1 MAYSAIPI
9 FPSSGG
15 GGDGRRILNTW
26 TVPSGHPFD
35 AGHVVLYTAG
45 TTGFQLGLADDL
57 DTTQTVGI
65 VEATTTESITVVY
78 QGEIDFAGS
87 SLLIDD
93 GTTSLTAGLVYYL
106 SPTNE
111 GYLTSVRPLDGAS
124 FVQGVLVATDTHEG
138 IVINSLPQAPTTASL
153 YTPVG
158 AIIPFAGPYSE
169 IPETWRICDGAAVRK
184 SGATPLDDETY
195 ASLYGVIGDKYKVT
209 GLVSDLTGPVSN
221 IYRDVIISFSQEGH
235 EDYSGTTAHGLLDAY
250 GTDTHKQYKIGWGGT
265 NDFAVAALTAAS
277 TSTVRFHFLAPYT
290 GTSVVNFSGASVNAP
305 ITIQSLADGE
315 VAGYTSQRFFIPD
328 LRART
333 VFGAGYSVGL
343 TGTNRGEIKG
353 EDLYLLTTD
362 DIPDHINKVYTY
374 PTNPAPDAGGGGTNV
389 VALIAERDNCNIVQA
404 IVHDSSFTADNDP
417 INLLPPHVVTNWI
430 IRHRPFEGP
439 GVEVGPRGPQG
450 PAGPQGPSGGTGATG
465 ADGPPG
471 VAGPTGPTGQDGATG
486 HTGDEG
492 PAGPAGPA
500 GECNCLQGGA
510 GGILVES
517 IHLAATSQ
525 YKNGIVGNA
534 SGTILDEQISTDP
547 LYPTDFAYAISS
559 LTMTGTNIE
568 SPSTFYFRDPA
579 NNPNEQTYTYAPTRQ
594 YSPNPYQ
601 GGIRPSVVNGAI
613 ISPPTQTGGGG
624 GPGQCGG
631 GPVNPFRI
639 VLQNGVYTLDKSIY
653 TNLPRDLYIGGQTG
667 SVINQTISSV
677 TVLPVVDAGATSM
690 TAFSLSFN
698 IGTAQS
704 MIAATGTAIVVPPP
718 SSIVYGSIPSATG
731 MYGLTATI
739 EGATSGTAG
748 FFNSLAGGYVVKGIS
763 GQTFTVDVLTEGGVT
778 SNFGNFFNQTYQRY
792 INSIDVYRVTVH
804 TTSQDGI
811 FFSEKGT
818 RTYFGDSTVGVNG
831 SELGGIAFVND
842 ATGVALNDSSLSGFA
857 PSGYYSNAKG
867 LETDGGLIKANGCV
881 FINYPVAAHA
891 FNGGSVTLSHSYVSN
906 SYYGV
911 AVDSGANAKIEGS
924 VISRSAIPV
933 IAEGAANVKIT
944 HDLSHVGKSHM
955 IANKGGICTINTPL
969 EVGSTRIFGP
979 GVYAENSS
987 VKVKPFTEIYSQ
999 TDGTK
1004 GSTEIA
1010 DAVRN
1015 NKFVILA
1022 INSSVSTPDMY
1033 GANGISGTDPVTKT
1047 TKKKF
1052 NGEGTFQGINS
1063 KIILSTDRLPLVT
1076 PVVDTVNVTETIKG
1090 NASQIP
1096 LS

>member
-26 TVPSGHPFD
+26 TVPSGHLFG
-35 AGHVVLYTAG
+35 AGHAVLYTAG
-45 TTGFQLGLADDL
+45 VTGFQLGIADDL
-57 DTTQTVGI
+57 DMAQTVGI

-87 SLLIDD
+87 PLLIDD
-93 GTTSLTAGLVYYL
+93 GSTSLTAGLVYYL
-106 SPTNE
+106 SPNNE

-124 FVQGVLVATDTHEG
+124 FVQGILVATDTHEG

-158 AIIPFAGPYSE
+158 SIVPFAGPYSE

-184 SGATPLDDETY
+184 SGATPLDGETY

-209 GLVSDLTGPVSN
+209 GLVSSLTGPVGN
-221 IYRDVIISFSQEGH
+221 IYQDVIISFSQEGH
-235 EDYSGTTAHGLLDAY
+235 EDYSGTTAHGLFDAY
-250 GTDTHKQYKIGWGGT
+250 STDTHKQYKIGWGGT

-277 TSTVRFHFLAPYT
+277 ASTVRFHFLTPYT
-290 GTSVVNFSGASVNAP
+290 GTSVVNFNGASVNSP
-305 ITIQSLADGE
+305 IVIQSLADGE

-374 PTNPAPDAGGGGTNV
+374 PTNPAPDASGGGTNV
-389 VALIAERDNCNIVQA
+389 FALIADRDNCDIGQA
-404 IVHDSSFTADNDP
+404 TVHDSSFTADNDP

-450 PAGPQGPSGGTGATG
+450 PTGQGGAMGPQGPSG
-465 ADGPPG
+465 ADGPAG
-471 VAGPTGPTGQDGATG
+471 VM
-486 HTGDEG
+486 G

-500 GECNCLQGGA
+500 GDTGPQGSAGVAGPQGPAGECDCSGCPQGG
-510 GGILVES
+510 GLLLDKS
-517 IHLAATSQ
+517 IYLAATSQ
-525 YKNGIVGNA
+525 YKDGNIGNA

-547 LYPTDFAYAISS
+547 LYPTDFAYAMSS
-559 LTMTGTNIE
+559 LTVTGTNIE
-568 SPSTFYFRDPA
+568 SPATFYYRDPA
-579 NNPNEQTYTYAPTRQ
+579 NNPNEQTYAYGSTTQYPPHPTIGLVRGTTI
-594 YSPNPYQ
+594 NA
-601 GGIRPSVVNGAI
+601 AI
-613 ISPPTQTGGGG
+613 ISAEGPP
-624 GPGQCGG
+624 GPTTCGG
-631 GPVNPFRI
+631 GSTSPFSI
-639 VLQNGVYTLDKSIY
+639 VLKNGVYTLDKSIY

-667 SVINQTISSV
+667 SVINQTVSSV
-677 TVLPVVDAGATSM
+677 TVIPVVDAGATSM

-704 MIAATGTAIVVPPP
+704 MIAATGTAIVIPPP

-811 FFSEKGT
+811 FFSERGT
-818 RTYFGDSTVGVNG
+818 RTYFGDSTVAVNG
-831 SELGGIAFVND
+831 SQLGGIAFVND

-857 PSGYYSNAKG
+857 PSGYYSNVRG
-867 LETDGGLIKANGCV
+867 IETDGGTVKANGCV

-933 IAEGAANVKIT
+933 IAEGASNVRIT

-955 IANKGGICTINTPL
+955 IANKGGICVVNTPL
-969 EVGSTRIFGP
+969 EIGSTRIFGP

-999 TDGTK
+999 TDSTK
-1004 GSTEIA
+1004 GSTDVA

-1033 GANGISGTDPVTKT
+1033 GALGISGTDPVTKT
-1047 TKKKF
+1047 TKPKF
-1052 NGEGTFQGINS
+1052 KAQGTFQGINS
-1063 KIILSTDRLPLVT
+1063 KITLSTDNLPLVT
-1076 PVVDTVNVTETIKG
+1076 PVVDTSALGDTIKG

>member
-65 VEATTTESITVVY
+65 VEATTTETITVVY

-106 SPTNE
+106 SPTNA
-111 GYLTSVRPLDGAS
+111 GYLTAVRPFDGS
-124 FVQGVLVATDTHEG
+124 SYIQGVLVATDTKEG

-158 AIIPFAGPYSE
+158 SIVPFAGPYSE
-169 IPETWRICDGAAVRK
+169 IPPTWRICDGAAVRK
-184 SGATPLDDETY
+184 SGNTPLDGVDYST
-195 ASLYGVIGDKYKVT
+195 LYGVIGDKYKVM
-209 GLVSDLTGPVSN
+209 GLASSVTGPVSN
-221 IYRDVIISFSQEGH
+221 IYRDVIISFDGEGH
-235 EDYSGTTAHGLLDAY
+235 EDYSGTTAHGLVDANNY
-250 GTDTHKQYKIGWGGT
+250 DTFKQYKIGWGGT

-277 TSTVRFHFLAPYT
+277 SSEPQTARFHFLAPYT
-290 GTSVVNFSGASVNAP
+290 GTSVVNFSGVSINSP
-305 ITIQSLADGE
+305 ITIQSLSDGE

-374 PTNPAPDAGGGGTNV
+374 PTNPAPDASGGGTNV
-389 VALIAERDNCNIVQA
+389 VALIAERDNCDIVQA

-450 PAGPQGPSGGTGATG
+450 PAGPTGPAGDTGATG
-465 ADGPPG
+465 ANGDPGP
-471 VAGPTGPTGQDGATG
+471 AGPTGPAGQCD
-486 HTGDEG
+486 
-492 PAGPAGPA
+492 
-500 GECNCLQGGA
+500 CGGCFQA
-510 GGILVES
+510 GGPIPDKS
-517 IHLAATSQ
+517 IYLAATSQ
-525 YKNGIVGNA
+525 YKDGNIGNA

-547 LYPTDFAYAISS
+547 LYPTDFAYAMSS
-559 LTMTGTNIE
+559 LTVTGTNIE
-568 SPSTFYFRDPA
+568 SPATFYYRDPA
-579 NNPNEQTYTYAPTRQ
+579 NNPNEQTYAYGITRQ
-594 YSPNPYQ
+594 YPPHPTMGLVRGTTINA
-601 GGIRPSVVNGAI
+601 AI
-613 ISPPTQTGGGG
+613 IAAEAPT
-624 GPGQCGG
+624 GPSTCGG
-631 GPVNPFRI
+631 GLANPFEI
-639 VLQNGVYTLDKSIY
+639 ILQNGVYTLDKSIY

-667 SVINQTISSV
+667 SVINQTISTV

-704 MIAATGTAIVVPPP
+704 MIAATGTAIVIPPP

-811 FFSEKGT
+811 FFSERGT

-831 SELGGIAFVND
+831 KEIGGIAFVNA

-857 PSGYYSNAKG
+857 PSGYYSNVRG
-867 LETDGGLIKANGCV
+867 LETDGGTVKANGCV

-933 IAEGAANVKIT
+933 IAEGASNVRIT

-955 IANKGGICTINTPL
+955 IANKGGICTVNTPL
-969 EVGSTRIFGP
+969 EIGSTRIFGP

-999 TDGTK
+999 TDTTK
-1004 GSTEIA
+1004 GSTDVN

-1015 NKFVILA
+1015 NKFVVLA

-1033 GANGISGTDPVTKT
+1033 GALGISGTDPVTKT
-1047 TKKKF
+1047 TKPKF
-1052 NGEGTFQGINS
+1052 KAQGTLQGINS
-1063 KIILSTDRLPLVT
+1063 KITLSYDNNPLVT
-1076 PVVDTVNVTETIKG
+1076 PVVDTSALTDTIKG
-1090 NASQIP
+1090 NTTNIP
-1096 LS
+1096 LPTA

>member
-9 FPSSGG
+9 FPSSSGG

-35 AGHVVLYTAG
+35 AGHAVLYTAG
-45 TTGFQLGLADDL
+45 VTGFQLGIADDL
-57 DTTQTVGI
+57 DMAQTVGI

-93 GTTSLTAGLVYYL
+93 GSTSLTAGLVYYL
-106 SPTNE
+106 SPNNE

-124 FVQGVLVATDTHEG
+124 FVQGILVATDTHEG

-158 AIIPFAGPYSE
+158 SIVPFAGPYSE

-209 GLVSDLTGPVSN
+209 GLVSSLTGPTGN

-235 EDYSGTTAHGLLDAY
+235 EDYSGTTAHGLFDAY
-250 GTDTHKQYKIGWGGT
+250 GNDTHKQYKIGWGGT

-277 TSTVRFHFLAPYT
+277 TSTVRFHFLTPYT
-290 GTSVVNFSGASVNAP
+290 GTSVVNFNGASVNSP
-305 ITIQSLADGE
+305 IVIQSLADGE

-362 DIPDHINKVYTY
+362 DIPDHINKVFTY
-374 PTNPAPDAGGGGTNV
+374 PTDPAPDASGGGTNV
-389 VALIAERDNCNIVQA
+389 FALIASRDNCDIGQA

-439 GVEVGPRGPQG
+439 GIEVGPRGPQG
-450 PAGPQGPSGGTGATG
+450 PAGQGGATGGTGATG
-465 ADGPPG
+465 ADGPAGDMGPTG
-471 VAGPTGPTGQDGATG
+471 AAGPTGDAGATG
-486 HTGDEG
+486 ATGDAGATG
-492 PAGPAGPA
+492 PAGQCDCSGCP
-500 GECNCLQGGA
+500 QGG
-510 GGILVES
+510 LLLDKS
-517 IHLAATSQ
+517 IYLAATSQ
-525 YKNGIVGNA
+525 YKNGNIGNA

-547 LYPTDFAYAISS
+547 LYPTDFAYAMSS
-559 LTMTGTNIE
+559 LTVTGTNIE
-568 SPSTFYFRDPA
+568 SPATFYYRDPA
-579 NNPNEQTYTYAPTRQ
+579 NNPNEQTYAYGITRQ
-594 YSPNPYQ
+594 YSPHPTTGFVRDTTINA
-601 GGIRPSVVNGAI
+601 AI
-613 ISPPTQTGGGG
+613 IVAEELG
-624 GPGQCGG
+624 GPIPCGAG
-631 GPVNPFRI
+631 LASSPFKI

-667 SVINQTISSV
+667 SVINQTIS
-677 TVLPVVDAGATSM
+677 TVMILPVVDAGATSM

-704 MIAATGTAIVVPPP
+704 MIAATGTAIVIPPP
-718 SSIVYGSIPSATG
+718 NSIVYGSIPSTTG

-778 SNFGNFFNQTYQRY
+778 FNFGNFFNQTYQRY

-811 FFSEKGT
+811 FFSERGT
-818 RTYFGDSTVGVNG
+818 RTYFGDSTVAVNG

-857 PSGYYSNAKG
+857 RSGYYSNAKG

-924 VISRSAIPV
+924 VISHSAIPV
-933 IAEGAANVKIT
+933 IAEGASNVKIS

-955 IANKGGICTINTPL
+955 IANKGGICVVNTPL
-969 EVGSTRIFGP
+969 EMGSTRVFGP

-987 VKVKPFTEIYSQ
+987 VKIKPFTEIYSQ
-999 TDGTK
+999 TDITK
-1004 GSTEIA
+1004 GITA
-1010 DAVRN
+1010 VDAVTN

-1022 INSSVSTPDMY
+1022 INSSVSTPDMN
-1033 GANGISGTDPVTKT
+1033 GALGISGTDPVTKT
-1047 TKKKF
+1047 TKPKF
-1052 NGEGTFQGINS
+1052 KAQGTFQGINS
-1063 KIILSTDRLPLVT
+1063 KITLSTDNLPLVT
-1076 PVVDTVNVTETIKG
+1076 PVVDTANVAETIKG
-1090 NASQIP
+1090 NASPIITVP
-1096 LS
+1096 